1 MTQAVEKQKSILD
14 RVQNL
19 TPEQQEEVLNFI
31 DFLQFKGQKQDV
43 EPKQRRKWGDIK
55 GKALYPL
62 VGEDAQIWVSRNRR
76 EETENREL
84 HLRSNYED

>member
-43 EPKQRRKWGDIK
+43 DQKKCRKWADIQ
-55 GKALYPL
+55 GKAPYPL
-62 VGEDAQIWVSRNRR
+62 VGEDTQIWVSRNRR

-84 HLRSNYED
+84 YLRSNYED

>member
-1 MTQAVEKQKSILD
+1 MTQAVAKQESILD

-43 EPKQRRKWGDIK
+43 DQKKRRKWADIQ
-55 GKALYPL
+55 GKAPYPL
-62 VGEDAQIWVSRNRR
+62 VGEDAQVWVSRNRR

-84 HLRSNYED
+84 YLRSNYED

>member
-1 MTQAVEKQKSILD
+1 MTQAVAKQESILD

-43 EPKQRRKWGDIK
+43 DQKKRRKWADIQ
-55 GKALYPL
+55 GKAPYPL
-62 VGEDAQIWVSRNRR
+62 VGEDAQVWVSRNRI

-84 HLRSNYED
+84 YLRSNYED